1 MTKIASIRIR
11 YIAAGIACLFC
22 LSDAQLQAATVDLTV
37 VSTVTPVACTPI
49 LSGGGV
55 ADYGAMPAGILK
67 SGGITALPTRSL
79 SLSIGCDASAKISLK
94 VIDNRGG
101 SIVAGIVAAGS
112 GDGNLN
118 DAFNYGLGVASGKK
132 IGGYTITLRPGS
144 YTGDYAAVQLF
155 ASSDNGATWQTT
167 SSGVVAKGRSFSWGA
182 AGAGTIGAYQNIVGT
197 ITVQPYIDRPENL
210 ALSQEVVLDGSATL
224 ELSYL

>member
-1 MTKIASIRIR
+1 MTKIASIR
-11 YIAAGIACLFC
+11 YIVTGIACLYC
-22 LSDAQLQAATVDLTV
+22 LSDAQVQAATVDLTV
-37 VSTVTPVACTPI
+37 VSTVTPVACTPT

-79 SLSIGCDASAKISLK
+79 SLTIGCDASAKISLK
-94 VIDNRGG
+94 VIDNRSG
-101 SIVAGIVAAGS
+101 SMVPSIVAAGS
-112 GDGNLN
+112 GDGSLN
-118 DAFNYGLGVASGKK
+118 DTFNYGLGVASGKK

-155 ASSDNGATWQTT
+155 SSTDNGTTWQTT
-167 SSGVVAKGRSFSWGA
+167 SNGVVAKGQCFSWGA
-182 AGAGTIGAYQNIVGT
+182 AGTGSIGAYQNIVGT

-210 ALSQEVVLDGSATL
+210 GLSQEVILDGSATL
-224 ELSYL
+224 ELTYL